1 MRSIEILKILISV
14 IGSLKLL
21 AAGIDDIALYVPRL
35 FVDARDFAQARGM
48 DPDKLQKGLGV
59 SRMAIV
65 DTNQDPACMAANA
78 CLRIMERNKIAPK
91 DIGRLYVA
99 TESSLDESKA
109 MNSYVIGMLEQ
120 VYGNDSFGHCG
131 GIECKF
137 ACVSGSYALYDNANW
152 IRAGEAEGKAALV
165 VVSDIAKYDMG
176 SSGEYTQ
183 GAGAVAMLLNDN
195 PRIMTFDPKVTSTS
209 IKNEYDFY
217 RPFGKETPI
226 VNGQYSNLLYMIQ
239 VKKALMA
246 YKEKALSTG
255 IIKLK
260 EGESILDY
268 IDFINMHLPYSNMG
282 KKALTYLLR
291 HEWRSLPRWKGIV
304 EKMGLPEPAPKDP
317 RGTIESILADE
328 EFMQKDH
335 EFTKRF
341 TQTEEFQEAYDSK
354 LASSLI
360 ASSTVGNI
368 YTASLYMG
376 FRSCLEFEFQKGTDL
391 EGKRFGFGSYGSGSS
406 AMVFS
411 GVIMPAYKEIVKNM
425 NLEAEIGDRRKVS
438 LEEYEQIHES
448 KLGPTE
454 NILEGKKE
462 FVLVGVGSSPE
473 LRGQRKYVFKD

>member
-1 MRSIEILKILISV
+1 M
-14 IGSLKLL
+14 
-21 AAGIDDIALYVPRL
+21 AAGIDDIAIYVPRL
-35 FVDARDFAQARGM
+35 FVDAQDFAKARGL
-48 DPDKLQKGLGV
+48 DPDKLRRGLGI
-59 SRMAIV
+59 SKMAMV

-120 VYGNDSFGHCG
+120 VYGDGSFEHCG

-137 ACVSGSYALYDNANW
+137 ACVSGSYALYDNSNW
-152 IRAGEAEGKAALV
+152 IRAGEAEGKHALV
-165 VVSDIAKYDMG
+165 VVSDIAKYDLG

-183 GAGAVAMLLNDN
+183 GAGAVAMLLNDAH
-195 PRIMTFDPKVTSTS
+195 RIMTFDPKVTSTS

-239 VKKALMA
+239 VKKALMT
-246 YKEKALSTG
+246 YREKALSTG
-255 IIKLK
+255 LIKLK
-260 EGESILDY
+260 EDETILDY

-282 KKALTYLLR
+282 KKALAYLLR
-291 HEWRSLPRWKGIV
+291 HEWRNMPYWKKII
-304 EKMGLPEPAPKDP
+304 EKTGMDEPAPKDP
-317 RGTIESILADE
+317 RGTIESVLADE
-328 EFMQKDH
+328 EFMAKDH

-341 TQTEEFQEAYDSK
+341 TQTDEFQDAYDSK

-360 ASSTVGNI
+360 ASRIVGNL

-411 GVIMPAYKEIVKNM
+411 GVIMPTYKEIVKDM
-425 NLEAEIGDRRKVS
+425 NLESEIGNRMKIS
-438 LEEYEQIHES
+438 LEEYEEIHENKRS
-448 KLGPTE
+448 PSQSL
-454 NILEGKKE
+454 LDSKKE
-462 FVLVGVGSSPE
+462 FVLIEVEKTPE
-473 LRGQRKYVFKD
+473 MHGQRKYAFKE